1 MEILA
6 INLLNLRK
14 DRKVSRQAVANAVRI
29 SAKTYERYENGE
41 REPNASTIVALAD
54 YFGVTTD
61 YLLGRTD
68 QR

>member
-6 INLLNLRK
+6 KNLLNLRK

-41 REPNASTIVALAD
+41 REPIASTIVALAD